1 MGRTVYVNGHYMD
14 EQHATVSIFDRGFLF
29 GDAVYEVTAVVDG
42 KLWDLDDHLN
52 RLRRSCAGLELDC
65 PWTEAELRDMHLT
78 LVQKNQLQ
86 EGVVY
91 LQLSRGNAG
100 DRDFSYADLSNPPT
114 LVMFTQE
121 KILVDAPGAR
131 EGLRMITRPDVRWQR
146 RDLKTVSLLA
156 ASMAYTT
163 ARRQGVDDALL
174 VENGMITEGTSS
186 NVFIVTQD
194 NTVITRPLG
203 SGILPGTTRRLLLD
217 LIAQENLQLTE
228 RVFTPEEAR
237 RAKEVFISSTTALIM
252 PVVELDGCTIG
263 NGVPGP
269 VATALRNGLLRQ
281 IRQAGE

>member
-1 MGRTVYVNGHYMD
+1 MARIVYVNGHYMD
-14 EQHATVSIFDRGFLF
+14 EQQATVSVFDRGFLF
-29 GDAVYEVTAVVDG
+29 GDAVYEVTAVIDG
-42 KLWDLDDHLN
+42 KLWDLEDHLH

-65 PWTEAELRDMHLT
+65 PWSEDELREMHHT
-78 LVQKNQLQ
+78 LVAKNQLR

-100 DRDFSYADLSNPPT
+100 DRDFSYADTAVPPT
-114 LVMFTQE
+114 LVMFTQQ
-121 KILVDAPGAR
+121 KALVDTPKAR

-156 ASMAYTT
+156 ASMALTE
-163 ARRQGVDDALL
+163 ARRQGADDALL

-194 NTVITRPLG
+194 DTVITRPLG
-203 SGILPGTTRRLLLD
+203 SGILPGTTRRLLLE
-217 LIAQENLQLTE
+217 LIAHNNLHLSE

-252 PVVELDGCTIG
+252 SVVELDGCVIG
-263 NGVPGP
+263 SGAPGP
-269 VATALRNGLLRQ
+269 VATALRNGL
-281 IRQAGE
+281 IRWIRHDE